1 MHLHFKKYLIPFE
14 DCTSFSVVEEFLNLY
29 RTVII
34 KPANGQK
41 GQGIYKVS
49 KQNENQYELS
59 YQQDKKI
66 VSLDKLNQ
74 FYTQEI
80 VSKRKYIVQKFINST
95 TPNGNPFDCRV
106 HLEKNRKGEWTIPE
120 IVIRIGLGQKVTSN
134 VSQGGGAS
142 DPDVFFKTYYKEKAD
157 DILERLEKLGYEI
170 AIKVEELRDTKLMT
184 MGIDFGVDTNGD
196 IYLFEVNG
204 APGIQKM
211 RTDAVLLRT
220 DYYKYLLSKASRLNK

>member
-1 MHLHFKKYLIPFE
+1 M
-14 DCTSFSVVEEFLNLY
+14 
-29 RTVII
+29 
-34 KPANGQK
+34 
-41 GQGIYKVS
+41 
-49 KQNENQYELS
+49 
-59 YQQDKKI
+59 
-66 VSLDKLNQ
+66 DKLNQ